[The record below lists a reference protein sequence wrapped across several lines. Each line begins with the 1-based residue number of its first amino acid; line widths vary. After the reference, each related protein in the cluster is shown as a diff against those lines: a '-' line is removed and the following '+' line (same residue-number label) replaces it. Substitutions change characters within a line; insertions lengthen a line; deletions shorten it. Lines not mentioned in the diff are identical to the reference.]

1 MVPAIWLTGV
11 IALLSRKKAI
21 LVRPNRNGSMA
32 PLVGNPPQ
40 NGSKAACESPSVS
53 EEKEWH
59 ASFSPSEMSVPAFY
73 MDALSYEIFDESRD
87 LPAHRKRFVIDYI
100 KMLKQ
105 I

>member
-1 MVPAIWLTGV
+1 M
-11 IALLSRKKAI
+11 LLSRKKAI
-21 LVRPNRNGSMA
+21 LVLPNRNGAIS
-32 PLVGNPPQ
+32 PLVENPPQ
-40 NGSKAACESPSVS
+40 KESRATCASS
-53 EEKEWH
+53 SASDEKEWH
-59 ASFSPSEMSVPAFY
+59 ASLSPSEMSVPAFY

>member
-1 MVPAIWLTGV
+1 MLI
-11 IALLSRKKAI
+11 SRKKVI
-21 LVRPNRNGSMA
+21 LVLPNRNESSV
-32 PLVGNPPQ
+32 PLGFNPPQ
-40 NGSKAACESPSVS
+40 KESKEVCESYSIS
-53 EEKEWH
+53 KEKEWH
-59 ASFSPSEMSVPAFY
+59 AALSPSEMTVPAFY